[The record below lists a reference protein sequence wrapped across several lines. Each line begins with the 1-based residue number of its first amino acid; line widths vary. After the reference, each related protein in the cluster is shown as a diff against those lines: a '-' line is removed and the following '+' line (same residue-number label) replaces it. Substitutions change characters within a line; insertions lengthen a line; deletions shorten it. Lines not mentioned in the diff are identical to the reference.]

1 MGLGTGRGR
10 VAPGDA
16 PWKGRAHEPSPPRFT
31 LVRGETLIALVP
43 DDENSAWSL
52 VVTREGP
59 GRLRLEP
66 REKARALIADAPRV
80 SSREVYGCAGAI
92 RTPSGVHLL
101 VISRCKSVGAVR
113 GCPVFRAAAFD
124 AAPCAAPARS
134 RRSRP
139 RRDATSGTA
148 SGCFGRRSTRRR
160 RVCFSPA
167 TRRDTT
173 ARSRARAAAPEGPAA
188 RDAPE
193 RDAALSKRRG
203 SPPTAPSRGT
213 LGAATCFCRR
223 SIEVLLMSRP
233 TRYTCRR

>member
-124 AAPCAAPARS
+124 AAPCAAPGAFQALS
-134 RRSRP
+134 P
-139 RRDATSGTA
+139 EARRDERDRLGLLRKALD
-148 SGCFGRRSTRRR
+148 
-160 RVCFSPA
+160 PKA
-167 TRRDTT
+167 TRLFFSGDPARYDCT
-173 ARSRARAAAPEGPAA
+173 RSRARGDAGGSSGSDA
-188 RDAPE
+188 RRARTGRRVFENAVVRRRPRLRVE
-193 RDAALSKRRG
+193 RSVRRRVFVGDRSK
-203 SPPTAPSRGT
+203 
-213 LGAATCFCRR
+213 F
-223 SIEVLLMSRP
+223 
-233 TRYTCRR
+233 

>member
-1 MGLGTGRGR
+1 
-10 VAPGDA
+10 
-16 PWKGRAHEPSPPRFT
+16 

-124 AAPCAAPARS
+124 AAPCAAPGAFQALS
-134 RRSRP
+134 P
-139 RRDATSGTA
+139 EARRDERDRLGLLRKALRLHA
-148 SGCFGRRSTRRR
+148 LARARRRR
-160 RVCFSPA
+160 RVLRVRRA
-167 TRRDTT
+167 TRPNGTPRF
-173 ARSRARAAAPEGPAA
+173 R
-188 RDAPE
+188 
-193 RDAALSKRRG
+193 KRRG

-223 SIEVLLMSRP
+223 SIEVLVMSRP
-233 TRYTCRR
+233 TRCACRR

>member
-66 REKARALIADAPRV
+66 REKARALIADAPRA

-101 VISRCKSVGAVR
+101 VISGCKSVGAVR

-124 AAPCAAPARS
+124 AAPCAGAGRVPGALARGAT
-134 RRSRP
+134 RRAGPPRAASEGARPEGDASVFLRRPGAIRLHALARARGDAGGSSGSDARRARTGRRVCENAVVRRRP
-139 RRDATSGTA
+139 RLRVE
-148 SGCFGRRSTRRR
+148 RSVRR
-160 RVCFSPA
+160 RVFVG
-167 TRRDTT
+167 D
-173 ARSRARAAAPEGPAA
+173 RS
-188 RDAPE
+188 
-193 RDAALSKRRG
+193 K
-203 SPPTAPSRGT
+203 
-213 LGAATCFCRR
+213 F
-223 SIEVLLMSRP
+223 
-233 TRYTCRR
+233 Y